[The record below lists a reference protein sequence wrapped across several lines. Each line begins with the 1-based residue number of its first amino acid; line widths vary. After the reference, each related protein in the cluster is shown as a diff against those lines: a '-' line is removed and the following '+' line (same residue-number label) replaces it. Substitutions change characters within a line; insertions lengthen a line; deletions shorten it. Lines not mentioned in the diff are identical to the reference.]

1 MVKLYIIYH
10 VSRNVWNFIQ
20 AKSKAEPA
28 PEGKEQ
34 RKTGVEG
41 VELRLKVHSLPTAIL
56 QSYN

>member
-1 MVKLYIIYH
+1 MVKLIHAYH
-10 VSRNVWNFIQ
+10 VSKNVWNFIQ

-28 PEGKEQ
+28 PEQ
-34 RKTGVEG
+34 RKTGVED